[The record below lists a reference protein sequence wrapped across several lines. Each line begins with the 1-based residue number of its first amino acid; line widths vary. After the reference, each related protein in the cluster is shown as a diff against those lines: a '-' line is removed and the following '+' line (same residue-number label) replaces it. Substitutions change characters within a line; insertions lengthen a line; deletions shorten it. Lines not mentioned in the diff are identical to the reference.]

1 MCMII
6 PIALEN
12 KSKADRTC
20 GKCTKCCDGWL
31 SGVAYGHEF
40 RPGVPCH
47 FVTRQGCSI
56 YPIRP
61 DEPCKTFRCHWKENT
76 QIPDWMQPNLS
87 GVIVMIR
94 YLEKHRYIRMSYA
107 GRMPSEQVFAWAEE
121 HAKTGANI
129 VGFDAEQYRI
139 FSNNPEFVALAKQ
152 EFSVA

>member
-1 MCMII
+1 
-6 PIALEN
+6 
-12 KSKADRTC
+12 
-20 GKCTKCCDGWL
+20 
-31 SGVAYGHEF
+31 
-40 RPGVPCH
+40 
-47 FVTRQGCSI
+47 
-56 YPIRP
+56 
-61 DEPCKTFRCHWKENT
+61 
-76 QIPDWMQPNLS
+76 
-87 GVIVMIR
+87 MIR